1 MINTYIPYFKKKDQN
16 ILSQCLKTNFV
27 STAGPL
33 VKKFEDNFSKE
44 YNFKY
49 SVALNSGTSAL
60 HLGLKAIGVKNGDTV
75 ILPSY
80 TFAATANAV
89 IYNNA
94 HPWFFDCNENF
105 EFSLNQIEKTLK
117 KETYFKN
124 KNLILKKTGSIVRA
138 IIPVSTFGKKINF
151 NSIKTFSNK
160 YNLKIIFDTAACH
173 DPKIFKFKKNNKMN
187 FCFSF
192 NGNKTLTTGAGG
204 MFSSNSKSLV
214 SKIRTLANVGKKLK
228 KYDYETV
235 GYNYKMTNIQA
246 SLGLLQLKNL
256 DNIIYLKKKIFSK
269 YKQIFSSIRGIS
281 LISDDQYTNWIFGI
295 IVQNFKKFKIIKN
308 ALNKSNIQMDLF
320 WKPLHLQQP
329 YKNFKKSNLN
339 FSNSIWNRVIILPS
353 HPGLKNKQQT
363 KVIKNLLKNLK

>member
-1 MINTYIPYFKKKDQN
+1 
-16 ILSQCLKTNFV
+16 
-27 STAGPL
+27 
-33 VKKFEDNFSKE
+33 
-44 YNFKY
+44 
-49 SVALNSGTSAL
+49 
-60 HLGLKAIGVKNGDTV
+60 
-75 ILPSY
+75 
-80 TFAATANAV
+80 
-89 IYNNA
+89 
-94 HPWFFDCNENF
+94 
-105 EFSLNQIEKTLK
+105 
-117 KETYFKN
+117 
-124 KNLILKKTGSIVRA
+124 
-138 IIPVSTFGKKINF
+138 
-151 NSIKTFSNK
+151 
-160 YNLKIIFDTAACH
+160 
-173 DPKIFKFKKNNKMN
+173 
-187 FCFSF
+187 
-192 NGNKTLTTGAGG
+192 
-204 MFSSNSKSLV
+204 
-214 SKIRTLANVGKKLK
+214 
-228 KYDYETV
+228 
-235 GYNYKMTNIQA
+235 MTNIQA